1 MFWYVI
7 GYISIYM
14 SCTCSR
20 MCNSYSLI
28 EKGCLI
34 TSLILVILK
43 LRSALLKNES
53 RGHNLHPL
61 GPHVHW
67 ASSCSIM
74 AVMDN
79 FGFHL

>member
-20 MCNSYSLI
+20 MCNSYNLI

-53 RGHNLHPL
+53 RGHNLHPP